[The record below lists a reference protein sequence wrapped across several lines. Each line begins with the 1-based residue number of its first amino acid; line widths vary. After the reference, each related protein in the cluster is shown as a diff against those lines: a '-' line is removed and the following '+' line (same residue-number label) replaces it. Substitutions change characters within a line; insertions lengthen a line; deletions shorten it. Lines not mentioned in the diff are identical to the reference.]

1 MILPPPNSLFKSRRI
16 IRIWRRVI
24 RLHFPAFSKQ
34 ADLAQ
39 PKINRATIPAF
50 LMPEIKL
57 KRRWMI
63 CREKIKPV
71 RPVRDRAPEKAGDNA
86 HPAVPEKAMAQVV
99 ARDAGKVAAVV
110 PERVLDNAREEKI
123 IINLMEVKIMPGFDK
138 RGPNGLGPMTGG
150 MKGYCNPEAAG
161 YRPSFSAGQRFG
173 RGMGLGRGFRG
184 GMGRRI
190 KGGFG
195 RGLGYPPSYAGP
207 GADDS
212 AAQIDGLKAQADTL
226 QNSLD
231 AISKRIAAMEKRFD

>member
-1 MILPPPNSLFKSRRI
+1 MVTDDS
-16 IRIWRRVI
+16 
-24 RLHFPAFSKQ
+24 PAFSGFQRTGLLGANK
-34 ADLAQ
+34 
-39 PKINRATIPAF
+39 KNRATIPAF
-50 LMPEIKL
+50 LMPEIKP

-63 CREKIKPV
+63 CRQKIKPV
-71 RPVRDRAPEKAGDNA
+71 RPVRDRAPEKAGGNA
-86 HPAVPEKAMAQVV
+86 HQAVPEKAVVQVV

-110 PERVLDNAREEKI
+110 PERVLDKAREEKI
-123 IINLMEVKIMPGFDK
+123 IINLMEVKIMPGFDR

-150 MKGYCNPEAAG
+150 MRGYCNPEAAG

-184 GMGRRI
+184 GMVRRI

-195 RGLGYPPSYAGP
+195 YPPPVAGQHP
-207 GADDS
+207 DDS
-212 AAQIDGLKAQADTL
+212 AAELDGLKAQADTL